1 MTDDS
6 LFLEQFFS
14 VFLLLSAYKQWWKI
28 FSEQKGAQGEDD
40 DDDDDDDDDEEKEIL
55 IHERER
61 KEIMGEKLH

>member
-1 MTDDS
+1 MVEN
-6 LFLEQFFS
+6 FLRAKRRS
-14 VFLLLSAYKQWWKI
+14 RR
-28 FSEQKGAQGEDD
+28 